1 MKEELATNSR
11 RNFLRNTAMV
21 TLSTG
26 LIPFVGKANALI
38 PSNSQIDCNETT
50 LDLYGQGPFYTA
62 DAPVIGDNQLANENE
77 AGTRLIITGVVK
89 TLDCLQ
95 VIPNTLIDIWH
106 ANDAGAYDNTG
117 YNLRGRTYS
126 NAQGYYVFETILP
139 GKYLNGAS
147 FRPRHIHFKITPP
160 EFPTL
165 ITQLYFEGDTD
176 IPGDAA
182 ASVTTGNFDATS
194 RIIPIALNSEGKYE
208 GTWDIVLDGDG
219 ITGVQDIHLNKG
231 IIYSASPNPFTNSV
245 ELNYGIY
252 QESQVA
258 IQIFDVQGSMVATL
272 DESRLQ
278 PQKYTSLWIP
288 EAYLPAGI
296 YFAALK
302 INNLH
307 VHYVKL
313 LRL

>member
-1 MKEELATNSR
+1 MKEELKTNSR
-11 RNFLRNTAMV
+11 RNFLRNTAML
-21 TLSTG
+21 TLSSG
-26 LIPFVGKANALI
+26 LIPLAGKAGNLM
-38 PSNSQIDCNETT
+38 SNKSDIDCNETT

-62 DAPVIGDNQLANENE
+62 DAPVIGDNQLANANE

-89 TLDCLQ
+89 TLDCTQ

-106 ANDAGAYDNTG
+106 ANPAGAYDNTG
-117 YNLRGRTYS
+117 YNLRGQTYS

-182 ASVTTGNFDATS
+182 ASVASGNFDATS
-194 RIIPIALNSEGKYE
+194 RIIPLALNSEGKYE

-231 IIYSASPNPFTNSV
+231 IIYSASPNPFPNSV
-245 ELNYGIY
+245 ELHYGIY

-272 DESRLQ
+272 DESFLK
-278 PQKYTSLWIP
+278 PQKYSVIWTP
-288 EAYLPAGI
+288 EAQLPAGI

-307 VHYVKL
+307 VHYLKL
-313 LRL
+313 LKV